1 MRPCYRARVPTLYTT
16 PLSANGRKALAVA
29 RHLGVDARV
38 ELVDVYRGE
47 GRTPAF
53 LALNPQGKIPTLVDG
68 DFVLWESNAII
79 QYLAEAH
86 GDFALWSREPRRRA
100 DVARWLFWESAHWQP
115 AMIAVLAAFVGHHVL
130 PEGVRPPATTVRW
143 DGATSSLSFLEAHLA
158 SRRVLVGDELT
169 LADFAVAGMMT
180 YARAAAFPFDAF
192 PHIAAWYG
200 RIEALDAWKGTAAGP
215 WA

>member
-1 MRPCYRARVPTLYTT
+1 VPTLHTT

-29 RHLGVDARV
+29 RHLRVDVRI

-53 LALNPQGKIPTLVDG
+53 LAINPQGKIPTLVDG

-79 QYLAEAH
+79 QYLDEAY
-86 GDFALWSREPRRRA
+86 GDFALSSREPRRRA
-100 DVARWLFWESAHWQP
+100 DVARWLFWEAAHWQP
-115 AMIAVLAAFVGHHVL
+115 ALIPVLATFVGHHVL
-130 PEGVRPPATTVRW
+130 PHGVGPPATTVRW
-143 DGATSSLSFLEAHLA
+143 DDATPALSFLETELA
-158 SRRVLVGDELT
+158 SRRVLVGDHLT

-192 PHIAAWYG
+192 PHIAKWYG
-200 RIEALDAWKGTAAGP
+200 RIEALDAWKTTAAGP

>member
-1 MRPCYRARVPTLYTT
+1 MPTLYTT

-29 RHLGVDARV
+29 RHLEVDARI

-53 LALNPQGKIPTLVDG
+53 LAINPQGKIPTLVDG

-79 QYLAEAH
+79 QYLDEAY
-86 GDFALWSREPRRRA
+86 GGSALSSREPRRRA
-100 DVARWLFWESAHWQP
+100 DVARWLFWEAAHWQP
-115 AMIAVLAAFVGHHVL
+115 SLIPVLAAFVGHRVL
-130 PEGVRPPATTVRW
+130 PDGVRPPATTVRW
-143 DGATSSLSFLEAHLA
+143 DDAPPSLAFLETQL
-158 SRRVLVGDELT
+158 SERRFLVGDALT

-180 YARAAAFPFDAF
+180 YARAAAFPFVAF
-192 PHIAAWYG
+192 PHIARWYG
-200 RIEALDAWKGTAAGP
+200 RIETLDAWKATAAGP